1 MGSYRPQSTDDDI
14 RVVRFRPRM
23 GALRGHYQWMAH
35 VNKPEP
41 DDSPV
46 PDLAKYECSEADDDY
61 RHRMIE
67 NAIALAF
74 TTLLILAG
82 LWLAN
87 IMAHA

>member
-1 MGSYRPQSTDDDI
+1 MTSVSSDSGREWVLCADTI
-14 RVVRFRPRM
+14 
-23 GALRGHYQWMAH
+23 QWMAH